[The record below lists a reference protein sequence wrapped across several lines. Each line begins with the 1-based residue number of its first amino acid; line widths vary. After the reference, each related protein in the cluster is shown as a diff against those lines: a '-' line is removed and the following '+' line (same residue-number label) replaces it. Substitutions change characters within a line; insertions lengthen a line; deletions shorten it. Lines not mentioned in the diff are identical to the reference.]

1 MFKLDERLRADSAEV
16 VSIGLSAVRLIN
28 DRTMPWLILVPQ
40 VEGAREVYE
49 LDAACRVRLMDEI
62 TLASRVM
69 VEIYKPDKLNVAN
82 LGNIV
87 SQLHVHI
94 IARRT
99 NDRAWPGPVW
109 GASGG
114 AQYAEKEL
122 EEALSA
128 LRASFN
134 RAKHGYL
141 LKKP

>member
-16 VSIGLSAVRLIN
+16 ASIGLSVVRLIN
-28 DRTMPWLILVPQ
+28 DRTMPWLLIVPQ
-40 VEGAREVYE
+40 VEGAREIYE
-49 LDAACRVRLMDEI
+49 LDAVHRAGLMDDI
-62 TLASRVM
+62 ALASRVM
-69 VEIYKPDKLNVAN
+69 VEIYRPDKLNVAN

-87 SQLHVHI
+87 PQLHVHI
-94 IARRT
+94 IARRI

-109 GASGG
+109 GAPGG

-134 RAKHGYL
+134 RVK
-141 LKKP
+141 